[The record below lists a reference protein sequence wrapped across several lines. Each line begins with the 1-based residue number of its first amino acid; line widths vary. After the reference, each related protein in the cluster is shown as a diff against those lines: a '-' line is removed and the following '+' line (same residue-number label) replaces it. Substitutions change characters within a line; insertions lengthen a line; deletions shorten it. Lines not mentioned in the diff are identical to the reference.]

1 MWPRQSW
8 IGVFSLLCS
17 SYQDAMSLVLCATRF
32 IAFTAY
38 SQLSND
44 WWTLWLLAGSSE
56 AAYWCATGLWRFN
69 EWLRNARHIYQEL
82 HTERYLFRILTEK
95 HLYEF
100 WCRNIFIKN
109 IDKHVDPEYLY
120 KTYWSIVLTQKR
132 IDTETY
138 LSRILINISQ
148 ILIQKH
154 VEPEYWYRNTQTWYA
169 VVSHHSFLLCYQ
181 IFLKVL

>member
-17 SYQDAMSLVLCATRF
+17 SYQDAMSLVLCAAKF

-38 SQLSND
+38 SQLSIV

-95 HLYEF
+95 HWYEF

-120 KTYWSIVLTQKR
+120 KTYLIHSIDTKTYWYRNIFIQNIDKH
-132 IDTETY
+132 IPNFDTETCWT
-138 LSRILINISQ
+138 R

-154 VEPEYWYRNTQTWYA
+154 TDMIC
-169 VVSHHSFLLCYQ
+169 SS
-181 IFLKVL
+181 ISS